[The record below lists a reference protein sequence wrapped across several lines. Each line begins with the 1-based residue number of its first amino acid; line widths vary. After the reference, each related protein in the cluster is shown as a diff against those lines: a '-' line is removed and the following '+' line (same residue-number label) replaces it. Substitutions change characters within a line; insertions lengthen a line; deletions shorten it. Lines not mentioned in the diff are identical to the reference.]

1 MRGMSL
7 KGHANEEQR
16 MINASNLAL
25 AYGKRVLFKDVN
37 IKFTPGNC
45 YGLIGANGTGKST
58 FLKILSGAI
67 EPDSGAVSVGAGERI
82 AVLKQ
87 DQFAY
92 DEETVINTVIM
103 GHDRLY
109 SILMERDALYAKV
122 DFTEEDGIQSGE
134 LEAAFAEMNGYEA
147 ESEAAVL
154 LNGLGLAEEMRHL
167 KMKELEGGDKVRV
180 LLAQALFGN
189 PDVLLLD
196 EPTNHL
202 DHTSI
207 AWLEDFLVRFQNTV
221 VVVSHDRHF
230 LNQVCTHIA
239 DIDYGK
245 IQVFVGNYDFW
256 CQASRLIQK
265 QKQNE
270 NKKSTEKAKELTAFI
285 QRFSSNAS
293 KAKQATSR
301 KKLLEKITLDD
312 MPVSSRK
319 YPWIAF
325 RPERPCGSV
334 ILEIENIT
342 KVMDG
347 ETVLNNFSLVVN
359 RGDKI
364 AFVGNNSLA
373 KTALFQ
379 IMAGKMAPD
388 DGGFRWGQTVTTAY
402 FPREN
407 SRFFESDMPLAQ
419 WLLQYAPEEGLNFAR
434 SFLGRMLFSGE
445 EALKKTG
452 VLSGGEKVRCMLSR
466 MMLSNA
472 NVLLLDEPTNHLD
485 LEAITSL
492 NEGLM
497 AFPEVVLFASHD
509 HQFVSTIAN
518 RIVEL
523 TPEGAIDRRMCFDDY
538 LASTAVAKEREA
550 HYFRE
555 TALVL

>member
-1 MRGMSL
+1 
-7 KGHANEEQR
+7 
-16 MINASNLAL
+16 MISASNVAL

-45 YGLIGANGTGKST
+45 YGLIGANGAGKST
-58 FLKILSGAI
+58 FLKVLSG
-67 EPDSGAVSVGAGERI
+67 ENEFDKGTVSVGPGERI

-103 GHDRLY
+103 GHERL
-109 SILMERDALYAKV
+109 STLMVERDAIYAKV
-122 DFTEEDGIQSGE
+122 DFTEEDGIRSGE
-134 LEAAFAEMNGYEA
+134 LEAEFAEMNGYEA
-147 ESEAAVL
+147 EPEAAVL
-154 LNGLGLAEEMRHL
+154 LNGLGLPEEMCHL

-202 DHTSI
+202 NHTSI
-207 AWLEDFLVRFQNTV
+207 VWLEDFLIRFQNTV

-230 LNQVCTHIA
+230 LNQVCTHVA

-245 IQVFVGNYDFW
+245 IQIFLGNYDFW

-270 NKKSTEKAKELTAFI
+270 NKKSTEKARELTQFI

-301 KKLLEKITLDD
+301 KKLLEKITLDE

-319 YPWIAF
+319 YPWIVF

-334 ILEIENIT
+334 ILEIDNIT

-347 ETVLNNFSLVVN
+347 EKILNSFNLVVN
-359 RGDKI
+359 KGDKI
-364 AFVGNNSLA
+364 AFVGDNSQA

-379 IMAGKMAPD
+379 ILAGEMAPD
-388 DGGFRWGQTVTTAY
+388 AGSFRWGQTVTTSY
-402 FPREN
+402 FPKEN
-407 SRFFESDMPLAQ
+407 SRFFEHDMTLVQ

-452 VLSGGEKVRCMLSR
+452 VLSGGERVRCMLSR
-466 MMLSNA
+466 MMLSNS

-497 AFPEVVLFASHD
+497 VFPEVILLTSHD
-509 HQFVSTIAN
+509 HQFVSTVAN
-518 RIVEL
+518 RIVEI
-523 TPEGAIDRRMCFDDY
+523 TPEGAIDRRMCYDDY
-538 LASTAVAKEREA
+538 LENTAVAKERAA
-550 HYFRE
+550 HYCRE
-555 TALVL
+555 ASLLV

>member
-1 MRGMSL
+1 
-7 KGHANEEQR
+7 
-16 MINASNLAL
+16 MISASNVAL

-58 FLKILSGAI
+58 FLKILSGEI
-67 EPDSGAVSVGAGERI
+67 EPDKGVVSVGSGERI
-82 AVLKQ
+82 AVLRQ

-103 GHDRLY
+103 GYERLY
-109 SILMERDALYAKV
+109 AILMERDAIYAKV
-122 DFTEEDGIQSGE
+122 DFTEEDGIRSGE
-134 LEAAFAEMNGYEA
+134 LEAEFAEMNGYEA

-154 LNGLGLAEEMRHL
+154 LNGLGLPEEMCRL

-207 AWLEDFLVRFQNTV
+207 AWLEDFLARFQNTLI
-221 VVVSHDRHF
+221 VVSHDRHF
-230 LNQVCTHIA
+230 LNQVCTHVA

-256 CQASRLIQK
+256 YQASRLVQK

-270 NKKSTEKAKELTAFI
+270 NKKATEKAKELTAFI

-301 KKLLEKITLDD
+301 KKLLEKITMDE

-334 ILEIENIT
+334 ILEIENLT
-342 KVMDG
+342 KTIDG
-347 ETVLNNFSLVVN
+347 EKVLNSFSMVVN
-359 RGDKI
+359 SGDKV
-364 AFVGNNSLA
+364 AFVGDDSLA

-379 IMAGKMAPD
+379 ILTGEMAPD
-388 DGGFRWGQTVTTAY
+388 AGTFRWGQTVTTSY
-402 FPREN
+402 FPKEN
-407 SRFFESDMPLAQ
+407 SRFFESDMPLVQ
-419 WLLQYAPEEGLNFAR
+419 WLLQYAPEEGMNFAR

-445 EALKKTG
+445 EAMKKTG
-452 VLSGGEKVRCMLSR
+452 VLSGGERVRCMLSR
-466 MMLSNA
+466 MMLSGSNA
-472 NVLLLDEPTNHLD
+472 LLLDEPTNHLD

-497 AFPEVVLFASHD
+497 AFPEVILFASHD
-509 HQFVSTIAN
+509 HQFVSTVAN

-523 TPEGAIDRRMCFDDY
+523 TPEGSIDRLMSFDDY
-538 LASTAVAKEREA
+538 LESTSVAKEREA
-550 HYFRE
+550 HYCRE
-555 TALVL
+555 AALAL

>member
-1 MRGMSL
+1 
-7 KGHANEEQR
+7 
-16 MINASNLAL
+16 MISASNVAL

-58 FLKILSGAI
+58 FLKILSGEI
-67 EPDSGAVSVGAGERI
+67 EPDKGVVSVGSGERI
-82 AVLKQ
+82 AVLRQ

-92 DEETVINTVIM
+92 DEEIVINTVIM
-103 GHDRLY
+103 GYERLY
-109 SILMERDALYAKV
+109 AILMERDAIYAKV
-122 DFTEEDGIQSGE
+122 DFTEEDGIRSGE
-134 LEAAFAEMNGYEA
+134 LEAEFAEMNGYEA

-154 LNGLGLAEEMRHL
+154 LNGLGLPEEMCHL

-207 AWLEDFLVRFQNTV
+207 AWLEDFLARFQNTLI
-221 VVVSHDRHF
+221 VVSHDRHF
-230 LNQVCTHIA
+230 LNQVCTHVA

-256 CQASRLIQK
+256 YQASRLVQK

-270 NKKSTEKAKELTAFI
+270 NKKATEKAKELTAFI

-301 KKLLEKITLDD
+301 KKLLEKITMDE

-334 ILEIENIT
+334 ILEIENLT
-342 KVMDG
+342 KTIDG
-347 ETVLNNFSLVVN
+347 EKVLNSFSMVVN
-359 RGDKI
+359 SGDKV
-364 AFVGNNSLA
+364 AFAGDNSLA

-379 IMAGKMAPD
+379 ILTGEMAPD
-388 DGGFRWGQTVTTAY
+388 AGTFRWGQTVTTSY
-402 FPREN
+402 FPKEN
-407 SRFFESDMPLAQ
+407 SRFFESDMPLVQ
-419 WLLQYAPEEGLNFAR
+419 WLLQYAPEEGMNFAR

-445 EALKKTG
+445 EAMKKTG
-452 VLSGGEKVRCMLSR
+452 VLSGGERVRCMLSR
-466 MMLSNA
+466 MMLSGSNA
-472 NVLLLDEPTNHLD
+472 LLLDEPTNHLD

-497 AFPEVVLFASHD
+497 AFPEVILFASHD
-509 HQFVSTIAN
+509 HQFVSTVAN

-523 TPEGAIDRRMCFDDY
+523 TPEGSIDRLMSFDDY
-538 LASTAVAKEREA
+538 LESTSVAKEREA
-550 HYFRE
+550 HYCRE
-555 TALVL
+555 AALAL